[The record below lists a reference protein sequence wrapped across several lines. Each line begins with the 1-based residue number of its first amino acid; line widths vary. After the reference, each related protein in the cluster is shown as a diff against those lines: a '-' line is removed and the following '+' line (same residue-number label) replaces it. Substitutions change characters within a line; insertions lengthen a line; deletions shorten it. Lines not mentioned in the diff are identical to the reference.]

1 MDPYSQQTLDE
12 LISYPK
18 IITEHPKKDMRLD
31 RGSFRKD
38 MRLKSSDGKEDF
50 SVFIRQNE
58 SFPENFSIGLDYH
71 PKDGRGSI
79 ILLRCNGQHGHFED
93 CFGNISFHNC
103 FHIHRAREENISSG
117 VRSER
122 GAEITTEYANL
133 NQAIQYF
140 FKTINTPA
148 ADLYFPKYKQ
158 ARIILERIE

>member
-1 MDPYSQQTLDE
+1 MDTYSQEIFDE
-12 LISYPK
+12 LISCHK
-18 IITEHPKKDMRLD
+18 IISDPPRKEMRLD
-31 RGSFRKD
+31 RGNLRND
-38 MRLKSSDGKEDF
+38 MRLKSLDGVEDF

-93 CFGNISFHNC
+93 CAGNISYHDY

-117 VRSER
+117 VRPER

-133 NQAIQYF
+133 DQAIQYF
-140 FKTINTPA
+140 FRVINTPT
-148 ADLYFPKYKQ
+148 ADQYFPKYKQ
-158 ARIILERIE
+158 ARINVEEIE

>member
-1 MDPYSQQTLDE
+1 MDPYSQQMLDD
-12 LISYPK
+12 LISCPK
-18 IITEHPKKDMRLD
+18 IITTPPKKDMRLE
-31 RGSFRKD
+31 RGSFRNN
-38 MRLKSSDGKEDF
+38 MHLKSSDGKENF

-71 PKDGRGSI
+71 PKDGQDSI

-93 CFGNISFHNC
+93 CNRNISYHDN

-133 NQAIQYF
+133 DQAIQFF
-140 FKTINTPA
+140 FKIINTPTA
-148 ADLYFPKYKQ
+148 TQYFPKQKQ
-158 ARIILERIE
+158 IPLILEMIK